1 MKECV
6 KKEDGSLQ
14 FTMTIQSV
22 PVPHSVKWNIKENN
36 TDTFEPINVSAAEY
50 IGTSNTFPHPVLV
63 IKHKEKLDN
72 CIFEIEVK
80 NRIGEVK
87 WMISG
92 NTDFF
97 KYTFHNCLQFYC
109 TASAILLLLYRIK
122 NRQFSGRYV
131 FATVIIICIILG
143 AQTTIQ
149 KQTHK
154 KICFSQNLLSNAHK
168 SWN

>member
-87 WMISG
+87 RMISG
-92 NTDFF
+92 NTFF
-97 KYTFHNCLQFYC
+97 FLNIRFIIVYIFTVPQVPYC
-109 TASAILLLLYRIK
+109 YCYIVLK
-122 NRQFSGRYV
+122 
-131 FATVIIICIILG
+131 
-143 AQTTIQ
+143 
-149 KQTHK
+149 
-154 KICFSQNLLSNAHK
+154 
-168 SWN
+168 

>member
-1 MKECV
+1 
-6 KKEDGSLQ
+6 
-14 FTMTIQSV
+14 MTIQSV

-87 WMISG
+87 RMISG
-92 NTDFF
+92 NTFFFFF
-97 KYTFHNCLQFYC
+97 KYTFHNCLHFYC

-122 NRQFSGRYV
+122 IGNFREDTCLQRQSLFV
-131 FATVIIICIILG
+131 
-143 AQTTIQ
+143 
-149 KQTHK
+149 
-154 KICFSQNLLSNAHK
+154 
-168 SWN
+168 

>member
-1 MKECV
+1 
-6 KKEDGSLQ
+6 
-14 FTMTIQSV
+14 MTIQSV

-87 WMISG
+87 RMISG
-92 NTDFF
+92 NTFF
-97 KYTFHNCLQFYC
+97 FLNIRFIIVYIFTVPQVPYC
-109 TASAILLLLYRIK
+109 YCYIVLK
-122 NRQFSGRYV
+122 
-131 FATVIIICIILG
+131 
-143 AQTTIQ
+143 
-149 KQTHK
+149 
-154 KICFSQNLLSNAHK
+154 
-168 SWN
+168 